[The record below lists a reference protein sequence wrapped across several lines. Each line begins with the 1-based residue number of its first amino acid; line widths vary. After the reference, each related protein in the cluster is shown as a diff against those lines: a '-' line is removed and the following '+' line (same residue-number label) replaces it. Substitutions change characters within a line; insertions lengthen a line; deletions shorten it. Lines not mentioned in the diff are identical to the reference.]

1 MIRFKNLLSLSL
13 LVVVVSNITAL
24 ARPNAGYNGYRQKLL
39 KTTGGCKPSGSSLTG
54 NCEKTNIPKTINIRD
69 ITQATTGLLILT
81 SVIYIQLFI
90 FRVFFF

>member
-39 KTTGGCKPSGSSLTG
+39 KTTGAAFA
-54 NCEKTNIPKTINIRD
+54 CEVARNVCSC
-69 ITQATTGLLILT
+69 QTTPQRLY
-81 SVIYIQLFI
+81 S
-90 FRVFFF
+90 